1 MNRTSGHLQHARI
14 SRARPSARSADRP
27 QLGKSVSGAAILV
40 AALVLTF
47 AAARDARGTTYKWV
61 DEKGVVHYADKMPA
75 DAVNRGH
82 VELDKQGI
90 RVRKTDAALTSDQ
103 VRARA
108 AEAERQKQ
116 AARDRVES
124 DRRDTALVAS
134 YSREEDIDLA
144 RSRALTTIDS
154 QLQSARVYGGQLQK
168 RQHELN
174 ERKQSAGDK
183 GVPVA
188 VERELESIDSEL
200 AKTNALIEVKK
211 RESLAVAAKYDADK
225 QRYRELL
232 AETRAEQTKTGTIS
246 NGQIGGST
254 ANIMPTST
262 NK

>member
-1 MNRTSGHLQHARI
+1 MAR
-14 SRARPSARSADRP
+14 AADRP
-27 QLGKSVSGAAILV
+27 QPGKAVAGAAILI

-47 AAARDARGTTYKWV
+47 AAAREARGTTYKWV
-61 DEKGVVHYADKMPA
+61 DEKGVVHYADKIPV

-82 VELDKQGI
+82 VELDRQGI
-90 RVRKTDAALTSDQ
+90 RVRKTDAALTPDQ
-103 VRARA
+103 IRAREA
-108 AEAERQKQ
+108 DAERQKH

-124 DRRDTALVAS
+124 DRRDTALMSS

-168 RQHELN
+168 RQQELN
-174 ERKQSAGDK
+174 EKKQAAGAK
-183 GVPVA
+183 GVPPA

-200 AKTNALIEVKK
+200 AKTNALIDVKK

-225 QRYRELL
+225 QRYRELI
-232 AETRAEQTKTGTIS
+232 AATRSEQAKMGTLS

-254 ANIMPTST
+254 ANVVPTST